1 MYTKINKIRYIE
13 QESYKGSIEWVIVG
27 VFNPNLRQEHILFT
41 WDIFQSNLWY
51 KNEI

>member
-13 QESYKGSIEWVIVG
+13 QESYKGSMQWVIVG

-41 WDIFQSNLWY
+41 WDIF
-51 KNEI
+51 